1 MTSTFSFDW
10 RSIHLTE
17 WCGPGREGV
26 YHTEVALEVQIG
38 VRMCETAGH
47 PRSHED
53 KPHDERMKSW
63 EMSVRGFT
71 SIKVRVGRIYA
82 RKTLRLVDLYQQEFQ
97 FIILQSAFTSMNI
110 SSHAFGIVSTCLN
123 IPSRLPLLILT
134 RPTYPPEPGRTPP
147 GCDIHSALYIRIRG
161 TWHTQIGGVRVW
173 LACCVNVKRF
183 TVWDLSIEH
192 ISKPFIGRSLKESN
206 ITCI

>member
-1 MTSTFSFDW
+1 
-10 RSIHLTE
+10 
-17 WCGPGREGV
+17 
-26 YHTEVALEVQIG
+26 
-38 VRMCETAGH
+38 MCETAGR

-147 GCDIHSALYIRIRG
+147 GCDIHSALYTSTRHLTHSNWRCEGVARLLCKREAI
-161 TWHTQIGGVRVW
+161 HGVRLEHRAYFQAVYRP
-173 LACCVNVKRF
+173 LLERVKYY
-183 TVWDLSIEH
+183 VHLNIV
-192 ISKPFIGRSLKESN
+192 PSN
-206 ITCI
+206 HYNDFK